1 MRAIGCALAIVLVAS
16 APAAADVLKLFG
28 ELHGGGMYG
37 QGSAGDQKEEAF
49 FANAPHG
56 MYGVKVAARFLILD
70 AQIQHHQYRGSGELA
85 TWTQFSAGLGL
96 GIDLGDDKEKKAH
109 KSTFAEA
116 GVLVGAGLGTG
127 RQVDPPLSNDE
138 VTDKG
143 FVVEG
148 RFSIGKHLN
157 KVLDFG
163 VALTGSWGYFFKN
176 GLDDVANDVSTHYQG
191 MQFEGVAYLR
201 VNLKIL

>member
-1 MRAIGCALAIVLVAS
+1 MRAIGCALAVVALAS
-16 APAAADVLKLFG
+16 ATARADVLKVFA
-28 ELHGGGMYG
+28 ELHGGAMYG
-37 QGSAGDQKEEAF
+37 KGSAGDQKDEAF
-49 FANAPHG
+49 FANAPTG
-56 MYGVKVAARFLILD
+56 MYGVKVAARFLILE
-70 AQIQHHQYRGSGELA
+70 AQIQHHQYRGGDELA

-96 GIDLGDDKEKKAH
+96 GVDLGDDKEKKAH

-116 GVLVGAGLGTG
+116 SALVGAGLGTG

-143 FVVEG
+143 VVVEG

-176 GLDDVANDVSTHYQG
+176 GVDDVANDVSTHYQG
-191 MQFEGVAYLR
+191 MQFEGIAYLR
-201 VNLKIL
+201 FNLKLL

>member
-1 MRAIGCALAIVLVAS
+1 MRAIGCAVAIVVLAS
-16 APAAADVLKLFG
+16 APAHADVLRVFA
-28 ELHGGGMYG
+28 ELHGGAMYG
-37 QGSAGDQKEEAF
+37 QGSAGDQKDEAF
-49 FANAPHG
+49 FANAPTG
-56 MYGVKVAARFLILD
+56 MYGVKIAARFLILE
-70 AQIQHHQYRGSGELA
+70 AQIQHHQYRGGDELA
-85 TWTQFSAGLGL
+85 TWTQFSAGLGI

-116 GVLVGAGLGTG
+116 GALVGAGLGTG

-157 KVLDFG
+157 KFLDFG
-163 VALTGSWGYFFKN
+163 VALTGAWGYFFKN
-176 GLDDVANDVSTHYQG
+176 GVDDVANDVSTHYQG

-201 VNLKIL
+201 LNLKLL